1 MDSSVRQELGTC
13 IPVIRNKLHKYQE
26 IYDDKERTQLT
37 KEEIADYNEVKTPMK
52 ELSQKQKDER

>member
-37 KEEIADYNEVKTPMK
+37 KEEIAD
-52 ELSQKQKDER
+52 